1 VLEFE
6 QKKQIKTNLYYF
18 SNHIFGTKDAARAE
32 GGTNAWDLILENI
45 KANKTKNVVILTD
58 SDMG

>member
-18 SNHIFGTKDAARAE
+18 SDHVHSTKAAARAE